1 MFYKGN
7 TPDIYYYDNI
17 STKQYRNICT
27 DNWSFKNET
36 IKYLTNDLNCLYKVL
51 VKANK
56 QIFDDYDIDM
66 KNSIIISGLAVRVYL
81 KDYYNNNIPNI
92 NKASF
97 YKDIKQACCG
107 GITEVY
113 KPYGENMYYYDVN

>member
-66 KNSIIISGLAVRVYL
+66 KNSIIISGLAVRVFL

-113 KPYGENMYYYDVN
+113 KPYGENLYYYDVN